1 MGRYPPCS
9 SIRSGHAWGVLP
21 GLLGPPHPFV
31 WRFSPVSPF
40 SPCLLSCLYDLC
52 GMDVPAASAARLM
65 FEAEVKPHR
74 SLSRR
79 GLWFVIAG
87 MCLASLFVT
96 SLMALLGAWPVIGFN
111 GADLLLALVLIWLN
125 VRAARA
131 RETIRLSET
140 ELSVLWCDASGRQT
154 LMSLSPAWANVVLE
168 ERAGTV
174 PKLLLTSRGTLTT
187 RGTSCEVARQLGETE
202 KRDLAAALGRALYRW
217 RNPRFDNPQL
227 R

>member
-1 MGRYPPCS
+1 MD
-9 SIRSGHAWGVLP
+9 A
-21 GLLGPPHPFV
+21 
-31 WRFSPVSPF
+31 PV
-40 SPCLLSCLYDLC
+40 
-52 GMDVPAASAARLM
+52 ASADRLM

-79 GLWFVIAG
+79 GLGLVIAG
-87 MCLASLFVT
+87 MCLGSLIVT
-96 SLMALLGAWPVIGFN
+96 SLMAWLGAWPVIGFN

-140 ELSVLWCDASGRQT
+140 ELSVRWWDASGRQSF
-154 LMSLSPAWANVVLE
+154 MSLSPAWAHVVLE

-174 PKLLLTSRGTLTT
+174 PKLLLTT

-202 KRDLAAALGRALYRW
+202 KRDLAAALSRALQGW
-217 RNPRFDNPQL
+217 RNPGFDNPQL

>member
-1 MGRYPPCS
+1 MSASQQSCS
-9 SIRSGHAWGVLP
+9 GAE
-21 GLLGPPHPFV
+21 
-31 WRFSPVSPF
+31 
-40 SPCLLSCLYDLC
+40 
-52 GMDVPAASAARLM
+52 RLM

-79 GLWFVIAG
+79 DLGFVIAG
-87 MCLASLFVT
+87 MCLGSLLVT

-140 ELSVLWCDASGRQT
+140 ELSVLSRDASGRQT
-154 LMSLSPAWANVVLE
+154 FMSFSPAWANVVLQ
-168 ERAGTV
+168 ERSGTV
-174 PKLLLTSRGTLTT
+174 PKLLLTARGTAY
-187 RGTSCEVARQLGETE
+187 EVARQLGETE

>member
-1 MGRYPPCS
+1 
-9 SIRSGHAWGVLP
+9 
-21 GLLGPPHPFV
+21 
-31 WRFSPVSPF
+31 
-40 SPCLLSCLYDLC
+40 
-52 GMDVPAASAARLM
+52 MDVPVASAARLM

>member
-1 MGRYPPCS
+1 
-9 SIRSGHAWGVLP
+9 
-21 GLLGPPHPFV
+21 
-31 WRFSPVSPF
+31 
-40 SPCLLSCLYDLC
+40 
-52 GMDVPAASAARLM
+52 MDVPAASADRLM

-79 GLWFVIAG
+79 ELGFVVAG
-87 MCLASLFVT
+87 MCLASLAVT

-111 GADLLLALVLIWLN
+111 GADSMLALLLIWLN

-131 RETIRLSET
+131 REMIRLSET
-140 ELSVLWCDASGRQT
+140 ELSVLWRDASGRQT
-154 LMSLSPAWANVVLE
+154 FMSLSPAWANVVLE

-174 PKLLLTSRGTLTT
+174 PKLLLTT
-187 RGTSCEVARQLGETE
+187 RGTSCEVARQLGERE
-202 KRDLAAALGRALYRW
+202 KRDLAAALARALYRW

>member
-1 MGRYPPCS
+1 
-9 SIRSGHAWGVLP
+9 
-21 GLLGPPHPFV
+21 
-31 WRFSPVSPF
+31 
-40 SPCLLSCLYDLC
+40 
-52 GMDVPAASAARLM
+52 MDVPVSRAARLM

-79 GLWFVIAG
+79 GLWGVIAG
-87 MCLASLFVT
+87 MCLASLCVT

-140 ELSVLWCDASGRQT
+140 ELSVLWRDASGRET

-168 ERAGTV
+168 ERPGTV
-174 PKLLLTSRGTLTT
+174 PKLLLTSREASREASRGTLTT
-187 RGTSCEVARQLGETE
+187 RETSCEVARQLGEAE
-202 KRDLAAALGRALYRW
+202 KRDLAAALSRALYRW